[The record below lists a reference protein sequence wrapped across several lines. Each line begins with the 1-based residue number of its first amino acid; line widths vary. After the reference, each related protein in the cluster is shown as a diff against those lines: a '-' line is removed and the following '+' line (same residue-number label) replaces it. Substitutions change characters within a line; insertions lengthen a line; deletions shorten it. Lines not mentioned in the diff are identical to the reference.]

1 MSYTIDDSQ
10 SHEGR
15 LINSWAAFC
24 SILLKQR
31 IHQLIECF

>member
-1 MSYTIDDSQ
+1 MSYTIDDPYSK

-24 SILLKQR
+24 LILLKQR
-31 IHQLIECF
+31 IH